1 MHAPELQPDNTN
13 PTLVV
18 KWTLGMPSGGDDVSR
33 FTFEAI
39 DRLGRTVRGTLE
51 AHNQAS
57 VLDQLIA
64 AGHTPVFIRTQRS
77 ATGLPRVVTRLL
89 GHRGFDYV
97 GFLQELSILL
107 KAGLPT
113 ERALSTLKNLTL
125 DTKSSL
131 RIRQIVEKVRGGE
144 ALSQAFAATVSEA
157 PPHIAHLLAAGES
170 SGQLPEITDR
180 VAKGLIKMR
189 ALRARLISDLAY
201 PGLLVVAIV
210 IVLWVVFHT
219 VLPRLAPLFEQSGA
233 AMPVTTQILLGVKA
247 FFDSYGWFFL
257 AAILAAITGG
267 IRLLRIPRFRLAF
280 DRKLLVSRLSF
291 GVPRI
296 FEAALYCRNLQ
307 TMLDG
312 GLPLDRA
319 LAAVRNGASNRWLQ
333 KELANVQIA
342 VRDGTRFSKA
352 LISLAPTLPPVVAEF
367 AAVGEETGRLATMM
381 REAADLL
388 EHRAQTR
395 LDRLTALVSPVATL
409 VMGGIV
415 ALLMAGIVGGI
426 LSINDIARN

>member
-1 MHAPELQPDNTN
+1 M
-13 PTLVV
+13 
-18 KWTLGMPSGGDDVSR
+18 GGYDVSR
-33 FTFEAI
+33 FAFEAI
-39 DRLGRTVRGTLE
+39 DRLGETIRGTLE
-51 AHNQAS
+51 AHDQAA
-57 VLDQLIA
+57 VIDQLIA
-64 AGHTPVFIRTQRS
+64 AGHTPVSIRIMRS
-77 ATGLPRVVTRLL
+77 ATGLPLVVTRLL
-89 GHRGFDYV
+89 GKRGFDYV

-125 DTKSSL
+125 DAKSSL
-131 RIRQIVEKVRGGE
+131 RIRQIVEKVRSGE
-144 ALSQAFAATVSEA
+144 SLSQAFAATVSEA
-157 PPHIAHLLAAGES
+157 PPHIAHLLEAGEA
-170 SGQLPEITDR
+170 SGQLPEIADR

-189 ALRARLISDLAY
+189 ALRARLVSDLAY

-219 VLPRLAPLFEQSGA
+219 VLPRLAPLFKQSGA
-233 AMPVTTQILLGVKA
+233 TMPLSTQILLDLKV
-247 FFDSYGWFFL
+247 FLDSYGWFFL
-257 AAILAAITGG
+257 VVILAAIIGG
-267 IRLLRIPRFRLAF
+267 FRLLQVPRFRLAF
-280 DRKLLVSRLSF
+280 DHKLLISRISF

-312 GLPLDRA
+312 GLPLERA
-319 LAAVRNGASNRWLQ
+319 LAAVRNGTSNRWQQ

-342 VRDGTRFSKA
+342 VRDGTRLSKA

-409 VMGGIV
+409 IMGGIV

-426 LSINDIARN
+426 LSVNDIARN